1 MVKKN
6 FKMASWSFALSI
18 LTLLILATTV
28 LLANTR
34 LGENMNFFTNKNL
47 QSDLEK
53 SYVEIEKL
61 ISEKEL
67 LMLQLE
73 EQLEKYKALEMENE
87 NLQSELELRNQ
98 QMDALIQKIDSL
110 EKDVSKLMSL
120 KDELAKAKTAYETH
134 VTEVKNEKT
143 PKKVTSDNV
152 SNKETKTMIAEARFL
167 PSENQ
172 KNTSPV
178 STIIRDD
185 YDELRLLNSSVQTY
199 HIKNSGEKK
208 LASQADKVNSL
219 VLEYTIYLDKNK
231 LKRSNTFYI
240 QIFDTNNKNVG
251 KTKSVFV
258 GSNEL
263 VYSFSSTVSYEEEV
277 NRIHEEFSTEG
288 LELDKGVYF
297 LNIFSEAGKLLSSRS
312 FKLD

>member
-53 SYVEIEKL
+53 SYLEIEKL

-87 NLQSELELRNQ
+87 NLQTELELRNQ

-152 SNKETKTMIAEARFL
+152 SNNETKTMIAEARFL

-231 LKRSNTFYI
+231 LRRSNTFYI
-240 QIFDTNNKNVG
+240 QLFDTNNKNVG

-263 VYSFSSTVSYEEEV
+263 IYSFSSTVSYEEEV

>member
-28 LLANTR
+28 LLANTS
-34 LGENMNFFTNKNL
+34 LGKNVNFFTNKTL

-53 SYVEIEKL
+53 SYLEIEKL
-61 ISEKEL
+61 IGEKEL

-73 EQLEKYKALEMENE
+73 DQLEKYKALEIENE
-87 NLQSELELRNQ
+87 NLQSELELRDQ
-98 QMDALIQKIDSL
+98 QMNDLIQKIDSL

-120 KDELAKAKTAYETH
+120 KDELAKAKTQYETQ
-134 VTEVKNEKT
+134 VTRVKNEKALN
-143 PKKVTSDNV
+143 KNSLDNV
-152 SNKETKTMIAEARFL
+152 SNNETKTSVAEASFL

-172 KNTSPV
+172 KNNSPV

-185 YDELRLLNSSVQTY
+185 YEELRLLNSSVQTY

-208 LASQADKVNSL
+208 LATQVDKVNRL

-231 LKRSNTFYI
+231 LSRSNTFYI
-240 QIFDTNNKNVG
+240 QLFDTNNKNVG

-263 VYSFSSTVSYEEEV
+263 VYSFISTVTYEEEV

>member
-53 SYVEIEKL
+53 SYLEIEKL

-73 EQLEKYKALEMENE
+73 EQLEKYKALEIENE
-87 NLQSELELRNQ
+87 NLQTELELRNQ

-134 VTEVKNEKT
+134 LTEVKNEKT

-152 SNKETKTMIAEARFL
+152 SNNETKTMIAEARFL
-167 PSENQ
+167 ASENQ

-231 LKRSNTFYI
+231 LRRSNTFYI
-240 QIFDTNNKNVG
+240 QLFDTNNKNVG

-258 GSNEL
+258 GANEL
-263 VYSFSSTVSYEEEV
+263 IYSFSSTVSYEEEV

-297 LNIFSEAGKLLSSRS
+297 LNIFSEAGKFLSSRS